1 MMLQNKKKIVFV
13 TGSRADYGKLKNII
27 LNLQR
32 NIKFDTYV
40 FVTGMHNLKKYGSTY
55 NHLQKDKIKNLNFFN
70 NQKNTS
76 QMDIILSNTI
86 RGFKKF
92 TKKIKPD
99 MIIIHGDRIEPLAC
113 AIVGCLN
120 NIKVAHLEGGEV
132 SGTVDELLRHS
143 ISKLSHLH
151 FVSNNVAKRRLIQMG
166 EDRKNIHVIGS
177 PDIDIL
183 LGKNLPSIE
192 SVKKKYNIN
201 FKKYAILIYH
211 PITTELKN
219 LNRQIKFIM
228 KNLIKSKINYVVILP
243 NNDNGSNLIYKEL
256 MKVKKNKYFKLLP
269 SMRFEYYLTL
279 LKNSK
284 FIIGN
289 SSSGIIEAPYYGTPT
304 INMGTR
310 QKNRALIKSIVNLNY
325 NDKNLENYLI
335 NFHKSK
341 KKYPKNYKFGFG
353 NSSSKFVKILSK
365 KELWNISGQK
375 QFLDI
380 KLN

>member
-1 MMLQNKKKIVFV
+1 MQNKKKIVFV

-27 LNLQR
+27 INLQQ

-55 NHLQKDKIKNLNFFN
+55 NHLQKDKIKNLYFFN
-70 NQKNTS
+70 NQKNSS

-92 TKKIKPD
+92 IKKIKLD
-99 MIIIHGDRIEPLAC
+99 MIILHGDRIEPLAC
-113 AIVGCLN
+113 SIVGCLN
-120 NIKVAHLEGGEV
+120 NIKVAHLEGGEI

-151 FVSNNVAKRRLIQMG
+151 FVANNVAKRRLIQMG
-166 EDRKNIHVIGS
+166 ENKKNIHVIGS

-183 LGKNLPSIE
+183 LGKNLPSIQ
-192 SVKKKYNIN
+192 SVRKKYNIN

-211 PITTELKN
+211 PITNELKN

-228 KNLIKSKINYVVILP
+228 KNLIKSKVNYVVILP
-243 NNDNGSNLIYKEL
+243 NNDTGSNLIYKEL

-304 INMGTR
+304 INIGTR
-310 QKNRALIKSIVNLNY
+310 QKNRASIKTIMNLNY
-325 NDKNLENYLI
+325 NDKNFENYLI
-335 NFHKSK
+335 NFYKSK
-341 KKYPKNYKFGFG
+341 KKYPKNYRFGFG
-353 NSSSKFVKILSK
+353 DSSSKFIKILSK
-365 KELWNISGQK
+365 KEVWDISDQK